1 MNGYVE
7 AGWSV
12 TAGVLAIYTW
22 RVLHR
27 GRVLIRALPPVAPPG
42 AASTTPAHPTV
53 TSAPAGGTARPA
65 TATAASTSLP
75 APIVPVAEPVPTAHE
90 ERS

>member
-22 RVLHR
+22 RVVHR

-42 AASTTPAHPTV
+42 AAPATPAGPTV
-53 TSAPAGGTARPA
+53 TSSQAGAAAAPAIT
-65 TATAASTSLP
+65 TAASTSLP
-75 APIVPVAEPVPTAHE
+75 APILPAAEPVSMAPE